1 MPKIKANAKSKTVK
15 TEEVAKVKVVVQDQS
30 AKSKQQI
37 IEEFATHK
45 GDTGSPEVQAA
56 LLTQQIQNLT
66 LHLKQHTHDV
76 HSRRGLLSMVN
87 RRRRLLHYL
96 LKKDADRYTGLVQK
110 LGLSK

>member
-1 MPKIKANAKSKTVK
+1 MPLDIKSKL
-15 TEEVAKVKVVVQDQS
+15 
-30 AKSKQQI
+30 QI

-56 LLTQQIQNLT
+56 LLTEQIKNLT
-66 LHLKQHTHDV
+66 AHLKEHPHDI

-87 RRRRLLHYL
+87 RRRRLLQYL
-96 LKKDADRYTGLVQK
+96 LKKEEERYQVLIKK

>member
-1 MPKIKANAKSKTVK
+1 MPLDNKTK
-15 TEEVAKVKVVVQDQS
+15 K
-30 AKSKQQI
+30 QI

-45 GDTGSPEVQAA
+45 GDTGSPEVQVA

-66 LHLKQHTHDV
+66 SHLKQHAHDV

-87 RRRRLLHYL
+87 RRRRLLQYL
-96 LKKDADRYTGLVQK
+96 LKKDQERYKTLIEK

>member
-1 MPKIKANAKSKTVK
+1 MP
-15 TEEVAKVKVVVQDQS
+15 QDTTG
-30 AKSKQQI
+30 KSKQQI

-56 LLTQQIQNLT
+56 LLSQQIQNLT
-66 LHLKQHTHDV
+66 AHLKQHPHDI

-87 RRRRLLHYL
+87 RRRRLLQYL
-96 LKKDADRYTGLVQK
+96 LKKDADRYKGLIER

>member
-1 MPKIKANAKSKTVK
+1 MPKIKKTEKK
-15 TEEVAKVKVVVQDQS
+15 TEETVKEKVVKSELSSILQ
-30 AKSKQQI
+30 SKQQI

-66 LHLKQHTHDV
+66 AHLKQHTHDV

-96 LKKDADRYTGLVQK
+96 LKKDADRYTALVKK
-110 LGLSK
+110 LGLAK